1 MLYQLL
7 HRLFGWDYVQ
17 WSNSCSH
24 GVASVHVDGMGRPF
38 FWRYKVTKVA
48 DLIINPDKEI
58 WLTCS
63 PAKYAPRPEA

>member
-1 MLYQLL
+1 MLHQLL
-7 HRLFGWDYVQ
+7 HRWFGWDYIQ

-24 GVASVHVDGMGRPF
+24 GVARVHVDGMGRPF
-38 FWRYKVTKVA
+38 FWRYKGMRVA
-48 DLIINPDKEI
+48 ALITNPDHLI